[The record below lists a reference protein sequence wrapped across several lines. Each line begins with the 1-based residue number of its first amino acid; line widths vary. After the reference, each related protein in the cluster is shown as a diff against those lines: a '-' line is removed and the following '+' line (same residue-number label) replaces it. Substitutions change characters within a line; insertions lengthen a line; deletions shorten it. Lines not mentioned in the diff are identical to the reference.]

1 MATLFV
7 RHDVADFAAWK
18 KAYDDFN
25 DERVKM
31 GVTGDGVYQ
40 VEDNPN
46 SVIIYHHFDSMDAA
60 KAFVG
65 SNRLREVM
73 AEAGVKGEPIVWFAA
88 RV

>member
-7 RHDVADFAAWK
+7 RHDVADFATWK

-25 DERVKM
+25 AERATL
-31 GVTGDGVYQ
+31 GVTGHGVYQ
-40 VEDNPN
+40 TEDNPN
-46 SVIIYHHFDSMDAA
+46 NVTIYHHFESMDVA

-65 SNRLREVM
+65 NPRLREVM
-73 AEAGVKGEPIVWFAA
+73 AAAGVQGEPTVWFTT